1 MAIHSR
7 SDMER
12 YIMTINTKHE
22 KLTVLHVATL
32 NQPISPD
39 LGYGPIETVIYNVDK
54 GLHAL
59 GHRSIVACSGDSIVA
74 GEHCVTVDQNIGDYW
89 SVNTPE
95 QRQTANMHFA
105 NALYRAGMGDI
116 DIIHTHDAKAVE
128 FMYDSVFNMGIPIVM
143 TLHVSTKDSLLGGD
157 YQRWCSPLLSSPLVY
172 CAAISEYQK
181 RQYNHLVNSENVVHH
196 GIDVEEFPVKDEP
209 DKGSYLFTIG
219 RVTSDKGQDRA
230 IEVAKRTG
238 SKLIIAGN
246 VQNKPL
252 DRVFFEG
259 LKRSIDLSVDVNRH
273 PVDSDYYSKVIK
285 PLLDCDKQI
294 IYIGEINSEHKKQW
308 YRHARATL
316 FPIQWGEPFGL
327 VLVESM
333 ACGTPVIA
341 FNKGAVPEIVVDG
354 TTGFVVD
361 SMNGMIEAVSRIDS
375 IDPGDCRR
383 HVQNNF
389 SIKSMALNYSELYH
403 QILGDQ
409 KISDSPCRQLSGQPL
424 KPVPSDTKA
433 A

>member
-1 MAIHSR
+1 MN
-7 SDMER
+7 
-12 YIMTINTKHE
+12 INTKHE

-74 GEHCVTVDQNIGDYW
+74 GEHCVTVNHSTGDYW
-89 SVNTPE
+89 SAKTPE
-95 QRQTANMHFA
+95 LRQNTNMHYA

-116 DIIHTHDAKAVE
+116 DVIHTHDAKAVE
-128 FMYDSVFNMGIPIVM
+128 FMYDSVLNMDIPIVM
-143 TLHVSTKDSLLGGD
+143 TLHISTKDSLLGGA

-172 CAAISEYQK
+172 CAAISKYQK
-181 RQYNHLVNSENVVHH
+181 KQYSSLVNAEKVVYH
-196 GIDVEEFPVKDEP
+196 GIDVALYPEKEEPE
-209 DKGSYLFTIG
+209 KGSYLFTIG
-219 RVTSDKGQDRA
+219 RVTSDKGQDKA
-230 IEVAKRTG
+230 IEVAKKTG
-238 SKLIIAGN
+238 SKLFIAGN

-252 DRVFFEG
+252 DRAFFEG
-259 LKRSIDLSVDVNRH
+259 LKKSIDLSVEVGRH
-273 PVDSDYYSKVIK
+273 PVGNDYYNKVIK
-285 PLLDCDKQI
+285 PLMDSDKQI
-294 IYIGEINSEHKKQW
+294 IYIGEINSEQKKQW

-354 TTGFVVD
+354 KTGFVVD
-361 SMNGMIEAVSRIDS
+361 SMNGIIEAVSRIDS

-403 QILGDQ
+403 QILGDH
-409 KISDSPCRQLSGQPL
+409 KISDSPRMHASGQPL
-424 KPVPSDTKA
+424 KPVPSGTKA